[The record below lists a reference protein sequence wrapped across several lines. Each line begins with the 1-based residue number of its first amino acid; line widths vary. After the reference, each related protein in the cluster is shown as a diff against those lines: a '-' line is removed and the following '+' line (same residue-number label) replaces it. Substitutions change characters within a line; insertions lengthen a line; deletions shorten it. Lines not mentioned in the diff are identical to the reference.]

1 MGASCGWARPGG
13 STSHPDPL
21 FKETP
26 MRNLTAITGMVL
38 VALVI
43 GTTAPMVMHANAQAG
58 APAAQNETLSQTT
71 TRRFAPFLRAVVSR
85 RMNVA
90 ERIFK
95 VRRSVYGMLEQ
106 AETARVLARFVR
118 PDQLAVTLIGGR
130 NLGQGMGVLLFT
142 VVTEEGPVAIKVFH
156 YAFGNDIYISR
167 MDITDDWDE
176 IERFAAM
183 VDVLTQPVTVPLAA
197 QEGE

>member
-1 MGASCGWARPGG
+1 
-13 STSHPDPL
+13 
-21 FKETP
+21 
-26 MRNLTAITGMVL
+26 MRTLTA
-38 VALVI
+38 VACIALAALI
-43 GTTAPMVMHANAQAG
+43 AGTAAPLVMHANAQGG
-58 APAAQNETLSQTT
+58 APGGAGMQNEDLSRTT
-71 TRRFAPFLRAVVSR
+71 TRRFAPFLRAVISR

-95 VRRSVYGMLEQ
+95 VRRSVYGMLDQ

-118 PDQLAVTLIGGR
+118 PDQLSVTLIGGR

-156 YAFGNDIYISR
+156 YSFGNDVYIAR

-176 IERFAAM
+176 IERYAAM
-183 VDVLTQPVTVPLAA
+183 VEVLQQPVTVSLSG